1 VFKNDSILRREVRV
15 KKQDPRIQ
23 RTRENIINGFMRL
36 IKQKDFSDITIADI
50 TQEANINRS
59 TFYYHFMD
67 KYDLINVIQK
77 EILTKEIFKEVALRE
92 VIDEQTI
99 IMSLQAIMASLINL
113 SLQCQHALEEFKLKM
128 DHEIK
133 QRLTEILQALLDKEH
148 GVREEH
154 YLLATFWS
162 WGIYGVAMACVE
174 GKETLHT
181 AVSRLTNIIL
191 G

>member
-1 VFKNDSILRREVRV
+1 M

-23 RTRENIINGFMRL
+23 RTRKNIMNGFMRL
-36 IKQKDFSDITIADI
+36 IREKDFSDITIGDI
-50 TQEANINRS
+50 TQEAEINRS
-59 TFYYHFMD
+59 TFYYHFLD

-77 EILTKEIFKEVALRE
+77 EVLTKEIFKEVALQE

-99 IMSLQAIMASLINL
+99 IMSLQAIMGSQINL
-113 SLQCQHALEEFKLKM
+113 SLQCQHALEEFKSIM
-128 DHEIK
+128 DYEIK
-133 QRLTEILQALLDKEH
+133 QRLTETLQALLDKEH
-148 GVREEH
+148 GEKEEH

-181 AVSRLTNIIL
+181 AVNRLTNIIL

>member
-1 VFKNDSILRREVRV
+1 M

-23 RTRENIINGFMRL
+23 RTRQSIMNGFMRL
-36 IKQKDFSDITIADI
+36 IKQKEFSDITIADI
-50 TQEANINRS
+50 TQEAEINRS

-67 KYDLINVIQK
+67 KYDLIDEIQR
-77 EILTKEIFKEVALRE
+77 EVLTKEIFKEVALQE

-99 IMSLQAIMASLINL
+99 IMSLQAIMSSQIDL
-113 SLQCQHALEEFKLKM
+113 SLQCQHALEEFKSKM

-133 QRLTEILQALLDKEH
+133 QRLTETLQALLDKEY
-148 GVREEH
+148 GVKEEH

-181 AVSRLTNIIL
+181 AVNRLTTMIL

>member
-1 VFKNDSILRREVRV
+1 M

-23 RTRENIINGFMRL
+23 RTRQNIMNGFMRL
-36 IKQKDFSDITIADI
+36 IKQKKFSDITISDI
-50 TQEANINRS
+50 TKEAEINRS
-59 TFYYHFMD
+59 TFYYHFID
-67 KYDLINVIQK
+67 KYDLIDVIQK
-77 EILTKEIFKEVALRE
+77 EVLTKEIFKDIALQE

-99 IMSLQAIMASLINL
+99 SMSLQAIIGSQINL

-128 DHEIK
+128 DSEIK
-133 QRLTEILQALLDKEH
+133 QRLTETLQALLDKEH
-148 GVREEH
+148 GVKEEH

-181 AVSRLTNIIL
+181 AVNRLTNTIL
-191 G
+191 R